1 MSNSQAVTMVGN
13 SIVHNKEANQLKRP
27 SVLAVE
33 CRIQNSSFWRFESP
47 RCIDSIFRYN
57 LHARALIRQ
66 LGKSP

>member
-13 SIVHNKEANQLKRP
+13 SLVRNKEANHASLSARHCW
-27 SVLAVE
+27 LYNAE
-33 CRIQNSSFWRFESP
+33 FEILHSGGLNHLV
-47 RCIDSIFRYN
+47 DSIFRYN